1 MEYWIDYSSVQPSK
15 ASQFQGRVDEIKESI
30 KKSGFDKNHPLK
42 IYKHPSGQRVCV
54 NGHYRLKTESQV
66 GMFGIK
72 VFVEEVTFEEASKT
86 TE

>member
-1 MEYWIDYSSVQPSK
+1 ME
-15 ASQFQGRVDEIKESI
+15 
-30 KKSGFDKNHPLK
+30 KSGFDKNHPLK

-54 NGHYRLKTESQV
+54 NGHYRLKAASQV

-86 TE
+86 TEWQTPDDALILNDVSKYL